1 MAITSTQW
9 LPTPEATDYLGV
21 SKDTLRRRR
30 DIAGGYLVNGKHW
43 RYAGD
48 TSNSKIVW
56 AVDLIAAEFNKRG
69 LRAAKATAA
78 LREMRKEAKAH
89 G

>member
-1 MAITSTQW
+1 MPPVSTQW
-9 LPTPEATDYLGV
+9 LPTPEAAGYLGV

-48 TSNSKIVW
+48 SANSKMAW
-56 AVDLIAAEFNKRG
+56 AVELIATEFNKRG
-69 LRAAKATAA
+69 LRAAQAA
-78 LREMRKEAKAH
+78 SVRRQLREDI
-89 G
+89 

>member
-1 MAITSTQW
+1 MPSVSVQW
-9 LPTPEATDYLGV
+9 LPTPEAADYLGV

-48 TSNSKIVW
+48 SVNSKIAW

-69 LRAAKATAA
+69 MRAAQASAA
-78 LREMRKEAKAH
+78 MRELRKEVKA
-89 G
+89 

>member
-1 MAITSTQW
+1 MPPVSTQW
-9 LPTPEATDYLGV
+9 LPTPEAAGYLGV

-48 TSNSKIVW
+48 SANSKIAW

-69 LRAAKATAA
+69 LHAAQASAA
-78 LREMRKEAKAH
+78 MRELRKEVKA
-89 G
+89 

>member
-1 MAITSTQW
+1 MPPVPVQW
-9 LPTPEATDYLGV
+9 LPTPEAADYLGV

-48 TSNSKIVW
+48 SVNSKMAW
-56 AVDLIAAEFNKRG
+56 AVELIATEFNKRG
-69 LRAAKATAA
+69 LQAAQANAA
-78 LREMRKEAKAH
+78 MRELRKEVKA
-89 G
+89 